1 MNQFQELY
9 KSKKGTVADALAIIS
24 DGDYLVPGY
33 CANEPFTILG
43 QLHTLQDR
51 EDIHHIRVLYSLAN
65 GDYPFFD
72 KAYEQTFSMDS
83 YFFGATNRRLY
94 QEGRC
99 SYIPVNLHEATKR
112 KDSFDEPNVYI
123 GSATPMDKHGYMRTS
138 LGNMIDR
145 NYMDKA
151 EKIIL
156 EINPNLPLVN
166 GDTEIH
172 IRDVDR
178 IVEVN
183 TPIPTIPLSKIE
195 KEDEAIGQYVASLV
209 HDGDTIQLG
218 IGSIPDAIALA
229 LTDKKDLG
237 IHTEMINSGMAV
249 LMEKGV
255 VTNKKKT
262 LHRGKT
268 VGTFAFGDQH
278 LYDWLDQNPSIL
290 MLPAEY
296 VNNPAVIAKNDNMV
310 AINTAMQVDLSGQV
324 SSEGIGSKHYSGSGG
339 QTDMSQGAN
348 HAKNGRSIIAL
359 HATAKN
365 GTISTIQPYL
375 TPGSVVSLSRNCV
388 DYIVTEY
395 GIAALK
401 GRSVR
406 ERVENLIAIAHP
418 KFREELR
425 EAAQQMMLW

>member
-1 MNQFQELY
+1 MVDYQKIYDE
-9 KSKKGTVADALAIIS
+9 KKGTVADALAIIS
-24 DGDYLVPGY
+24 DGDYIVPGY
-33 CANEPFTILG
+33 CANEPFTILA
-43 QLHTLQDR
+43 QLHTLQER
-51 EDIHHIRVLYSLAN
+51 EDIHKIRVLYSLAN
-65 GDYPFFD
+65 GDYPFFGD
-72 KAYEQTFSMDS
+72 AYKETFSLDS

-112 KDSFDEPNVYI
+112 KDSHDEPNVYI
-123 GSATPMDKHGYMRTS
+123 GSATPMDKHGYIRIS
-138 LGNMIDR
+138 LGNMVDR
-145 NYMDKA
+145 HYMDKVD
-151 EKIIL
+151 KIIL
-156 EINPNLPLVN
+156 EINPNLPVVN

-178 IVEVN
+178 VVEVN
-183 TPIPTIPLSKIE
+183 TPLPTIPLSKIE
-195 KEDEAIGQYVASLV
+195 KEDESIGKYVASLV
-209 HDGDTIQLG
+209 NDGDTIQLG

-229 LTDKKDLG
+229 LADKKDLG

-249 LMEKGV
+249 LIQNGV

-268 VGTFAFGDQH
+268 VGTFAFGDQN
-278 LYDWLDQNPSIL
+278 LYDCLDNNPTIL

-296 VNNPAVIAKNDNMV
+296 VNNPAVIAQNDNMV
-310 AINTAMQVDLSGQV
+310 AINTAIQVDLTGQV
-324 SSEGIGSKHYSGSGG
+324 GSEGIGSRHYSGSGG

-359 HATAKN
+359 HSTAKN

-375 TPGSVVSLSRNCV
+375 TPGTVVTLSRNCV

-401 GRSVR
+401 GRNVR
-406 ERVENLIAIAHP
+406 ERVENLIAVAHP
-418 KFREELR
+418 DFREELR
-425 EAAQQMMLW
+425 EAAKKLMLW

>member
-9 KSKKGTVADALAIIS
+9 ESKKGTVADALAIIS

-51 EDIHHIRVLYSLAN
+51 EDLHHIRVLYSLAN

>member
-9 KSKKGTVADALAIIS
+9 ESKKGTVADALAIIS

-83 YFFGATNRRLY
+83 YFFGAMNRRLY

>member
-9 KSKKGTVADALAIIS
+9 ESKKGTVADALAIIS

-218 IGSIPDAIALA
+218 IGSIPDAIALS

>member
-9 KSKKGTVADALAIIS
+9 ESKKGTVADALAIIS

-183 TPIPTIPLSKIE
+183 TPIPTIPMSKIE

-218 IGSIPDAIALA
+218 IGSIPDAIALS

>member
-9 KSKKGTVADALAIIS
+9 ESKKGTVADALAIIS

>member
-9 KSKKGTVADALAIIS
+9 ESKKGTVADALAIIS

-339 QTDMSQGAN
+339 QTDMYQGAN

>member
-9 KSKKGTVADALAIIS
+9 ESKKGTVADALAIIS

-395 GIAALK
+395 GIAVLK

>member
-310 AINTAMQVDLSGQV
+310 AINTAMQVDLTGQV

>member
-9 KSKKGTVADALAIIS
+9 ESKKGTAADALAIIS

>member
-9 KSKKGTVADALAIIS
+9 ESKKGTVADALAIIS

-218 IGSIPDAIALA
+218 IGSIPDAIALS

-310 AINTAMQVDLSGQV
+310 AINTAMQVDLTGQV

>member
-9 KSKKGTVADALAIIS
+9 ESKKGTVADALAIIS

-33 CANEPFTILG
+33 CENEPFTILG

-72 KAYEQTFSMDS
+72 KAYEQTLSMDP

-406 ERVENLIAIAHP
+406 ERVENLTAIAHP

>member
-9 KSKKGTVADALAIIS
+9 ESKKGTVADALAIIS

-278 LYDWLDQNPSIL
+278 LYDWLDQNPPIL
-290 MLPAEY
+290 LLPAEY
-296 VNNPAVIAKNDNMV
+296 VNNPAVIAQNDNMV

>member
-9 KSKKGTVADALAIIS
+9 ESKKGTVADALAIIS
-24 DGDYLVPGY
+24 DGDYFVPGY

>member
-9 KSKKGTVADALAIIS
+9 ESKKGTVADALAIIS

-310 AINTAMQVDLSGQV
+310 AINTAMQVDLTGQV

>member
-9 KSKKGTVADALAIIS
+9 ESKKGTVADALAIIS

-72 KAYEQTFSMDS
+72 KAYEQSFSMDS